1 MGGAALSFTG
11 VMLLFPGVAGG
22 EAGWQ
27 FYQLIHGIVAALLT
41 AIIIAHIY
49 IGSVGME
56 GAFDAMGSGEVDL
69 NWAKEHHSLWV
80 EEVQSK
86 GGATG
91 GDAASRAGAQP
102 AE

>member
-1 MGGAALSFTG
+1 M
-11 VMLLFPGVAGG
+11 MLFPVFAGTEG
-22 EAGWQ
+22 DWQ
-27 FYQLIHGIVAALLT
+27 LYQLIHGLVSAGLSF
-41 AIIIAHIY
+41 IIIAHIY

-80 EEVQSK
+80 DEVRADPSSK
-86 GGATG
+86 IPPAKGT
-91 GDAASRAGAQP
+91 QP